1 MDAFE
6 TLGLPRRL
14 TLGDD
19 EIGAAFRTAGKRH
32 HPDSGGGP
40 AAFETVQKAGQTL
53 LDPGARLRHWLE
65 LRGIPGEL
73 RGEVSSGL
81 MDGFSEVGELLQ
93 RADAL
98 SREREKASSALAK
111 AMLEGRTQTC
121 RDELETMI
129 DRLEGMI
136 AERVGRFD
144 AVERGEADGWTVAR
158 ELGFL
163 SKWRGQVRERFAALW

>member
-6 TLGLPRRL
+6 TLNLPRRL
-14 TLGDD
+14 TLGDA

-32 HPDSGGGP
+32 HPDSGGDP
-40 AAFETVQKAGQTL
+40 AAFETVQQAGQTL

-65 LRGIPGEL
+65 LQHTPGEL
-73 RGEVSSGL
+73 RGQVSSGL
-81 MDGFSEVGELLQ
+81 MDAFS
-93 RADAL
+93 
-98 SREREKASSALAK
+98 AK

-121 RDELETMI
+121 RDELDTMI

-144 AVERGEADGWTVAR
+144 AVERGETDGWTLAR

-163 SKWRGQVRERFAALW
+163 SKWRGRVRERFAALW